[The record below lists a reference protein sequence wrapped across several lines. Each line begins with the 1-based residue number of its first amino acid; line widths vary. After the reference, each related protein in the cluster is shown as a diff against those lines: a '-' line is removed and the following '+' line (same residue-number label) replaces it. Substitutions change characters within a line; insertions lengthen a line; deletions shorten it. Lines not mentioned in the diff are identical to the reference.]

1 MIIIVIIVIIHITP
15 IISCFMTFFCS
26 FCIDIEPFEDYT
38 SKIINTA
45 VSNPL
50 LQSSSSVVIDGP
62 PSTVTLYP
70 TRSLMSSS
78 TDSPLSSL
86 FPHQSSSRSSAASL
100 SSTALSSS
108 KSTATTTSSGLF
120 DYLHNVVAVGDLKAS
135 DVPLVAAM
143 DESLN
148 KLTVSPPSLSST
160 YSQHS
165 QSFVAASSSSSLPYT
180 RPINCSI
187 NQVFSILINMYL
199 IDQSLLYHLSS
210 FLLYHS

>member
-1 MIIIVIIVIIHITP
+1 MIIIIIIVIIHITP
-15 IISCFMTFFCS
+15 IISFFMTFFSCT
-26 FCIDIEPFEDYT
+26 FCLDIEPFEDYT
-38 SKIINTA
+38 SKIVNTQ
-45 VSNPL
+45 VSSPL
-50 LQSSSSVVIDGP
+50 LQSSSSSSSLVAIDGP
-62 PSTVTLYP
+62 PSTATL
-70 TRSLMSSS
+70 RSLIASS

-86 FPHQSSSRSSAASL
+86 LPHQSSSRSSAASF
-100 SSTALSSS
+100 SSAALSSS

-120 DYLHNVVAVGDLKAS
+120 DYLHHVVAVGDLKAS

-148 KLTVSPPSLSST
+148 KLTVSSSSLSST

-187 NQVFSILINMYL
+187 NQVFSIFINMYL
-199 IDQSLLYHLSS
+199 IDQSLLYHS
-210 FLLYHS
+210 

>member
-1 MIIIVIIVIIHITP
+1 MFYDN
-15 IISCFMTFFCS
+15 SSCS

-38 SKIINTA
+38 SKIIITE

-50 LQSSSSVVIDGP
+50 LQSSSSSSSVVIDGP

-86 FPHQSSSRSSAASL
+86 LPHQSSSRSSAASL
-100 SSTALSSS
+100 SSAALSSS

-120 DYLHNVVAVGDLKAS
+120 DYLHHVVAVGDLKAS

-148 KLTVSPPSLSST
+148 KLTVSSPSLSST

-165 QSFVAASSSSSLPYT
+165 QSFIAASSSSSSLPYT

-199 IDQSLLYHLSS
+199 IDQSLLYHL
-210 FLLYHS
+210 

>member
-1 MIIIVIIVIIHITP
+1 MIIIIIIIIMVIIHITP
-15 IISCFMTFFCS
+15 IISCFMTFFSCS
-26 FCIDIEPFEDYT
+26 FCIDYT
-38 SKIINTA
+38 SKIINTE
-45 VSNPL
+45 VSSPL
-50 LQSSSSVVIDGP
+50 LQTSSSSSSSSSLVAIDGP
-62 PSTVTLYP
+62 PSTATL
-70 TRSLMSSS
+70 RSLIASS

-148 KLTVSPPSLSST
+148 KLTVSPPSLLST

-199 IDQSLLYHLSS
+199 IDQSLLYHL
-210 FLLYHS
+210 

>member
-15 IISCFMTFFCS
+15 IISFFMTFFSC
-26 FCIDIEPFEDYT
+26 FCCIDIEPFEDYT
-38 SKIINTA
+38 SKIINTE

-50 LQSSSSVVIDGP
+50 LQSSSSSSVAIDGP

-70 TRSLMSSS
+70 TRSLISSS
-78 TDSPLSSL
+78 TDSPLLSL
-86 FPHQSSSRSSAASL
+86 LPHQSSSRSSAASL
-100 SSTALSSS
+100 SSAALSSS
-108 KSTATTTSSGLF
+108 KSTTTTTSSGLF
-120 DYLHNVVAVGDLKAS
+120 DYLHHVVAVGDLKAS

-148 KLTVSPPSLSST
+148 KLTVSSPSLSST

-199 IDQSLLYHLSS
+199 IDQSLLYHL
-210 FLLYHS
+210 